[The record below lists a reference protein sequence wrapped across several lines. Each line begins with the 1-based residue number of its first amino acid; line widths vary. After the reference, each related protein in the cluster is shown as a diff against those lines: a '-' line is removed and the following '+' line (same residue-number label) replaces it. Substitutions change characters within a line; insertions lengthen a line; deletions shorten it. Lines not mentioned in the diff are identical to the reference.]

1 MKVKQYL
8 IFFLRCNKH
17 DKILNSGLRSIKA
30 WLLVL
35 VNILIRSILI
45 NVISPVSS
53 IRLPSALLPQL
64 HISVN
69 LSLGNAKK
77 IFLKH
82 KSFNFE
88 IRNFNSTFKNQFIL
102 TLNRYYFLLWMITKL
117 TLETCLSLILQIL
130 LYH

>member
-1 MKVKQYL
+1 MRFFSNFLFHTKPFTFYSRRMKVKQYL

-17 DKILNSGLRSIKA
+17 DKILNAGLRSIKA

-102 TLNRYYFLLWMITKL
+102 TLNRYYFCCK
-117 TLETCLSLILQIL
+117 
-130 LYH
+130 